1 MKKEK
6 ALWLGAG
13 VVVLSGFGAFTLLR
27 GQHAAQ
33 YRTVGADRGD
43 IESTISATG
52 NLNAV
57 VTVEVGTQVSGN
69 IKELYANFNTKV
81 EKGQLVARIDPEI
94 FQARVN
100 QAQANLDAARAAVVN
115 AQANLQKTE
124 AEIAN
129 AKAMLAQAKAGIA
142 KAKASAFDAQTK
154 FNRST
159 ELFNNKLIATQDRDS
174 AQAADDAAVAELD
187 AAQALEQAAIE
198 NIRSAEAQRQVALT
212 QVSSAE
218 AQVKQQDAALRQAQ
232 IDLEHTFIRAPV
244 DGIVVSRKV
253 DVGQTVAAS
262 LQAPTLFEIAQ
273 DLTKMQVDTNV
284 DEADVGRVRVGQEG
298 VFTVD
303 AYPGRT
309 FHGGVVEIRQ
319 APINVQNVITYD
331 VVVAVSNP
339 DLKLFPG
346 MTANVKVL
354 VDRRDNALRIP
365 NAALRFRPLD
375 AKDQPRAAAQRAFG
389 QGGPGGPR
397 ASRNVGSQTIWIVG
411 ENGKPAPVSVK
422 LGISDGTYSEVAGGN
437 LTEGQEVIVGL
448 ASTQAASAGQP
459 FGGPRGPRF

>member
-1 MKKEK
+1 MKRQK

-13 VVVLSGFGAFTLLR
+13 LLVLSGLGAWAHIRSRQNPL
-27 GQHAAQ
+27 
-33 YRTVGADRGD
+33 YRTVRAERGP

-57 VTVEVGTQVSGN
+57 VTVQVGTQVSGYV
-69 IKELYANFNTKV
+69 KELYADFNTKV
-81 EKGQLVARIDPEI
+81 DKGQLVARIDPEI

-100 QAQANLDAARAAVVN
+100 QAQANLDAARAAVIN
-115 AQANLQKTE
+115 SQANLQKTE

-142 KAKASAFDAQTK
+142 KANASASDVRIK
-154 FNRST
+154 LNRST
-159 ELFNNKLIATQDRDS
+159 ELFNNRLIATQDRDS
-174 AQAADDAAVAELD
+174 AQAANDAAVAELD
-187 AAQALEQAAIE
+187 AAKALEQAAIE
-198 NIRSAEAQRQVALT
+198 NIRSAEAQREVALT
-212 QVSSAE
+212 QVSSAQ

-244 DGIVVSRKV
+244 DGTVVSRKV

-284 DEADVGRVRVGQEG
+284 DEADIGRVKVGQETI
-298 VFTVD
+298 FTVD
-303 AYPGRT
+303 AYPGRP
-309 FHGGVVEIRQ
+309 FHGKVVEIRQ
-319 APINVQNVITYD
+319 APINVQNVVTYD
-331 VVVAVSNP
+331 VVIAVSNP

-354 VDRRDNALRIP
+354 VDRRDDALRVP

-375 AKDQPRAAAQRAFG
+375 AKEQPT
-389 QGGPGGPR
+389 PGGAR
-397 ASRNVGSQTIWIVG
+397 SNRTRGAQTIWVLTDA
-411 ENGKPAPVSVK
+411 GKPAPLPVA
-422 LGISDGTYSEVAGGN
+422 LGVTDGTYSEITGGK
-437 LTEGQEVIVGL
+437 LTEGQPVIVGL
-448 ASTQAASAGQP
+448 ASAQPASAGQP

>member
-1 MKKEK
+1 MIGEVDLMKKEK

-13 VVVLSGFGAFTLLR
+13 VMVLSGFGAFTLLR

-33 YRTVGADRGD
+33 YRTVRADRGD

-81 EKGQLVARIDPEI
+81 EKGQLAARIDPEI

-100 QAQANLDAARAAVVN
+100 QAQANLDVARAAVVN

-174 AQAADDAAVAELD
+174 AQAADDAAAAELD
-187 AAQALEQAAIE
+187 AAKALEQAANE
-198 NIRSAEAQRQVALT
+198 NIRSAEAQREVALT
-212 QVSSAE
+212 QVSSAQ

-262 LQAPTLFEIAQ
+262 LQAPTLFQIAQ
-273 DLTKMQVDTNV
+273 DLTKMQVDTNI
-284 DEADVGRVRVGQEG
+284 DEADVGRVRVGQEA

-309 FHGGVVEIRQ
+309 FHGTVVEIRQ
-319 APINVQNVITYD
+319 APINVQNVVTYD
-331 VVVAVSNP
+331 VVIAVSNP

-354 VDRRDNALRIP
+354 VDRRDNALRVP

-375 AKDQPRAAAQRAFG
+375 AKEQPVRSARGNRGGGAQTVWVL
-389 QGGPGGPR
+389 GPG
-397 ASRNVGSQTIWIVG
+397 
-411 ENGKPAPVSVK
+411 GKPAPAAVR
-422 LGISDGTYSEVAGGN
+422 LGITDGTYSEVTGGS
-437 LTEGQEVIVGL
+437 LTEGQEVIIGL
-448 ASTQAASAGQP
+448 ASGQSAQANQP